1 MNETGQFL
9 QEACETIAKEKPTA
23 IGIFFLLDDGTSY
36 AYYHKMD
43 SNYKSIMAC
52 RIFQDSVMDR
62 IEANPDWLRE
72 VLEDET

>member
-9 QEACETIAKEKPTA
+9 QEACETIAKEKPKA

-43 SNYKSIMAC
+43 INYKSLMAC
-52 RIFQDSVMDR
+52 RIFQDSMMDR
-62 IEANPDWLRE
+62 IKANPDWLRE
-72 VLEDET
+72 VLEEET